1 MTPSVKNEI
10 TTGIGA
16 LVAGL
21 GNALPYLTPEF
32 FASLGLTPSAVHVAA
47 TVCGLLLILYR
58 APNSAAAIAQLVA
71 DAPAILRAPPAASST
86 TVTVVTTPPAAA
98 PVAPAPVATVPAAAP
113 PTQTGE
119 TTK

>member
-58 APNSAAAIAQLVA
+58 APNSAAAIAQFVA
-71 DAPAILRAPPAASST
+71 EAPGILRAPPASST

-113 PTQTGE
+113 STQTGE
-119 TTK
+119 TPK